1 LKWNIV
7 DEKTAFSGFFR
18 MVVYRIKHELFA
30 GGFSETLEREVLQR
44 GHAAAVL
51 PYDAKS
57 DSTLLIEQFRTGAL
71 ENARGPWLHECIAG
85 IVEEGEV
92 EEDVVRREAMEEAGL
107 TLDTVH
113 YLTTYY
119 PTPGGSSETIA
130 LYWAPCDL
138 SNAGGHFG
146 VANEGEDIRAT
157 VISMDRALAMLDDGE
172 INNSV
177 TMILLLWFFRHK
189 QTLNKLT

>member
-1 LKWNIV
+1 
-7 DEKTAFSGFFR
+7 
-18 MVVYRIKHELFA
+18 
-30 GGFSETLEREVLQR
+30 
-44 GHAAAVL
+44 
-51 PYDAKS
+51 
-57 DSTLLIEQFRTGAL
+57 
-71 ENARGPWLHECIAG
+71 
-85 IVEEGEV
+85 
-92 EEDVVRREAMEEAGL
+92 
-107 TLDTVH
+107 
-113 YLTTYY
+113 
-119 PTPGGSSETIA
+119 
-130 LYWAPCDL
+130 L

>member
-71 ENARGPWLHECIAG
+71 ENARGP
-85 IVEEGEV
+85 
-92 EEDVVRREAMEEAGL
+92 
-107 TLDTVH
+107 
-113 YLTTYY
+113 Y
-119 PTPGGSSETIA
+119 
-130 LYWAPCDL
+130 
-138 SNAGGHFG
+138 
-146 VANEGEDIRAT
+146 
-157 VISMDRALAMLDDGE
+157 RALPD
-172 INNSV
+172 N
-177 TMILLLWFFRHK
+177 LLPDTGGQFRNHC
-189 QTLNKLT
+189 TLLGTV